1 MQTVLIL
8 FHVGICIALIL
19 IVLLQTGR
27 GAEMGAAFGGSS
39 QTLFGTTSGT
49 TFMDKV
55 TTLTAIVFM
64 LTCLGLT
71 YMSGRPNTKSVMENV
86 KIPAQPAVPK
96 AQPVQGA
103 NKAKPRAR
111 AQTPAPEAKTDR
123 RQGTSAQPG
132 TTAPAQGA
140 AQPAPDSGSAGDGGK
155 SPNQ

>member
-1 MQTVLIL
+1 LIL
-8 FHVGICIALIL
+8 FHVGVCIALIL

-55 TTLTAIVFM
+55 TTLTAVVFM

-71 YMSGRPNTKSVMENV
+71 YMSGRPNTKSVMESV

-103 NKAKPRAR
+103 AKTKPQAQAPTAARDQRSGTSAQRKAAVPAQTTTQPPAAGADANN
-111 AQTPAPEAKTDR
+111 AQTPAAK
-123 RQGTSAQPG
+123 P
-132 TTAPAQGA
+132 
-140 AQPAPDSGSAGDGGK
+140 
-155 SPNQ
+155 